1 MKEESN
7 FSWTDA
13 GDDDNFNSVVSSE
26 IQNFQTFP
34 DIKTSRAVMRD
45 PNVSNIFTTSIHPG
59 ERTKEN
65 CVKSRNMK
73 TFYGVAYIYKIAAVG
88 ISIPIPV

>member
-34 DIKTSRAVMRD
+34 DIKTSANRV
-45 PNVSNIFTTSIHPG
+45 NVALPFHDEKIFVDF
-59 ERTKEN
+59 ECKD
-65 CVKSRNMK
+65 VKSGPTSLSSAICKYEFRMQ
-73 TFYGVAYIYKIAAVG
+73 GCEV
-88 ISIPIPV
+88 